1 MSPTRTTSSHSTT
14 PSASTAIG
22 SSTRS
27 IRSATGDLSSFALV
41 LLMLVPDRSP
51 LVRGV
56 GGAGQS
62 FRDVTAVADVIGGS
76 AEAFVARIGR
86 VDRKLG
92 EDAARP
98 PRHHDYALGKI
109 DGLEHTMADEDDG
122 LAQRTPEREQ
132 VVVEAK
138 AGDLVER
145 GKRLVHQQELRLGHE
160 RARDR
165 GAHLHSPRELARIAL
180 REAGKADARERGVDA
195 RLRRWLK
202 PCKLQR

>member
-1 MSPTRTTSSHSTT
+1 
-14 PSASTAIG
+14 
-22 SSTRS
+22 
-27 IRSATGDLSSFALV
+27 
-41 LLMLVPDRSP
+41 SP

-109 DGLEHTMADEDDG
+109 DGLEHRMGDEDDG
-122 LAQRTPEREQ
+122 LAQRPPERER
-132 VVVEAK
+132 VISSSAANGSSINRSFGSVTSARAIEVRIFIPPESS
-138 AGDLVER
+138 R
-145 GKRLVHQQELRLGHE
+145 G
-160 RARDR
+160 
-165 GAHLHSPRELARIAL
+165 
-180 REAGKADARERGVDA
+180 
-195 RLRRWLK
+195 
-202 PCKLQR
+202 